1 MVDDRRSGATVD
13 KAVIDTSIASPGI
26 LIDDRRL
33 TAACRVA
40 RKPLLVHCSP
50 FLQFGGFGR
59 YYFQVV
65 IDSIDA
71 EFGGNI
77 AVGIDVQ
84 KSEEAVLEALVPG
97 FVGNDKGVFGCSMQ
111 VVALCSV
118 AGVVVTCDARRRT
131 TASYT
136 DKARAKCAQQ
146 PSSRCV
152 TATAC
157 LQRVL
162 VSLWRRFDAGA
173 ETCGL
178 QGDVVGVA
186 VDVQLG
192 CLSFYVNNVPV
203 VRDSEA
209 DVAAKKGKGKFASAY
224 VISSP
229 GTTRFRPAVFVYSP
243 RASKLSQVRVC
254 GGWGWCMYAADV
266 LVHYYHYGLFM
277 LTVVAGHVRLHN
289 VGRRACAAARPHIA
303 LCLKAPRYRPCC
315 M

>member
-1 MVDDRRSGATVD
+1 MQVVDDRRSGATVD
-13 KAVIDTSIASPGI
+13 KAVIDSSIASPGI

-118 AGVVVTCDARRRT
+118 AGVVVTCDARHRT

-157 LQRVL
+157 LLR
-162 VSLWRRFDAGA
+162 
-173 ETCGL
+173 
-178 QGDVVGVA
+178 
-186 VDVQLG
+186 
-192 CLSFYVNNVPV
+192 
-203 VRDSEA
+203 
-209 DVAAKKGKGKFASAY
+209 
-224 VISSP
+224 
-229 GTTRFRPAVFVYSP
+229 VFVCVW
-243 RASKLSQVRVC
+243 R
-254 GGWGWCMYAADV
+254 
-266 LVHYYHYGLFM
+266 
-277 LTVVAGHVRLHN
+277 
-289 VGRRACAAARPHIA
+289 
-303 LCLKAPRYRPCC
+303 
-315 M
+315 